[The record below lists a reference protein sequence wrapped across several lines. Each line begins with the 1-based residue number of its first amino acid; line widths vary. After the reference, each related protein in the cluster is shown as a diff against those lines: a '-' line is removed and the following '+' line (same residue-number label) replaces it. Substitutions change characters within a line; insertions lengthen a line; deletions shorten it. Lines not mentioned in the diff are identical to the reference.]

1 MSTATKRRV
10 ASSHGWLV
18 LIAVMYVAAW
28 DSRHQLKLTQPMS
41 NLRYFYYGSDPDTF
55 SDRALYVLFWPLY
68 ALSLQWQDLH
78 GERIEVH
85 WSNRRDPSLLT
96 E

>member
-1 MSTATKRRV
+1 MA
-10 ASSHGWLV
+10 
-18 LIAVMYVAAW
+18 
-28 DSRHQLKLTQPMS
+28 
-41 NLRYFYYGSDPDTF
+41 NLRYFYYGSDPDTA

-78 GERIEVH
+78 GERTEVH
-85 WSNRRDPSLLT
+85 WRDRQEPSLPN